1 MLNSPWRDSALPIR
15 FFMLEA
21 YAAIPVLL
29 VIIWFSW
36 VTLLLAIITGGIFWF
51 MERRGLGTRNALRAL
66 RAWLHG
72 PDRPAR
78 QTRTL
83 TYMS

>member
-1 MLNSPWRDSALPIR
+1 MLNSPWRDSALPLR

-21 YAAIPVLL
+21 YAVIPVLL
-29 VIIWFSW
+29 VLIWFSW
-36 VTLLLAIITGGIFWF
+36 TTLGLAIVTGIVFRF
-51 MERRGLGTRNALRAL
+51 MERRGLGTVNAIRAL

-78 QTRTL
+78 QSRTL